1 MILSSLCV
9 AYAGL
14 LALALAM
21 DRHHEQ
27 VFARRPSQQPAGSG
41 GGAGWLGLALSL
53 PPAVTAWGWAI
64 GIPAWLGLLTVAAAA
79 LLLLLSHAP
88 RAALRLGPA
97 ALFCAP
103 FPALLG

>member
-27 VFARRPSQQPAGSG
+27 VLARRPSARISRLLGW
-41 GGAGWLGLALSL
+41 AGWLGLVLSL
-53 PPAVTAWGWAI
+53 PPAVMAWGWAI

-79 LLLLLSHAP
+79 LVLLPHAP

-97 ALFCAP
+97 ALLCAP
-103 FPALLG
+103 TPALLG